1 MNTNKIK
8 QKLVNI
14 FKNDIIEVIDTN
26 GMNNHFSIFVIS
38 DKFLN
43 MPLIDR
49 HKLIYKLFEKE
60 LTNEIHALQIKTH
73 TKEEWHKD
81 KKFND

>member
-1 MNTNKIK
+1 MNTNTIK

-14 FKNDIIEVIDTN
+14 FKNDIIEVVDTN
-26 GMNNHFSIFVIS
+26 GMNNHFSIFIIS

-43 MPLIDR
+43 MSLINR
-49 HKLIYKLFEKE
+49 HKLIYKQFEKE
-60 LTNEIHALQIKTH
+60 LTNQIHALQLKTY

>member
-14 FKNDIIEVIDTN
+14 FKNDIIEVIDMN
-26 GMNNHFSIFVIS
+26 GMNDHFSIFVIS

-43 MPLIDR
+43 MSLIDR

-60 LTNEIHALQIKTH
+60 LTNEIHALQIKTY
-73 TKEEWHKD
+73 TKGEWHKD

>member
-14 FKNDIIEVIDTN
+14 FKNDIIEVIDTTGTN
-26 GMNNHFSIFVIS
+26 DHFSIFVIS

-43 MPLIDR
+43 MSLIDR

-73 TKEEWHKD
+73 TKGEWHKD

>member
-1 MNTNKIK
+1 MNTNTIK

-26 GMNNHFSIFVIS
+26 GMNNHFSIFIIS

-43 MPLIDR
+43 MSLIDR

-60 LTNEIHALQIKTH
+60 LTQEIHALQIQTH
-73 TKEEWHKD
+73 TKDEWHKD
-81 KKFND
+81 KRFND

>member
-1 MNTNKIK
+1 MNTNTIK
-8 QKLVNI
+8 QKLVI
-14 FKNDIIEVIDTN
+14 FFKNDIIEVIDTN

-43 MPLIDR
+43 MSLIDR
-49 HKLIYKLFEKE
+49 HKIIYKLFEKE
-60 LTNEIHALQIKTH
+60 LTQEIHALQIKTY
-73 TKEEWHKD
+73 TKDEWHKD

>member
-14 FKNDIIEVIDTN
+14 FKNDIIEVLDTN
-26 GMNNHFSIFVIS
+26 GMNDHFSIFVIS

-43 MPLIDR
+43 MSLIDR

-60 LTNEIHALQIKTH
+60 LTNEIHALQIKTY
-73 TKEEWHKD
+73 TKGEWNKD
-81 KKFND
+81 KEFND

>member
-14 FKNDIIEVIDTN
+14 FKNDFIEVIDTN
-26 GMNNHFSIFVIS
+26 GMNDHFSIFVIS

-43 MPLIDR
+43 MSLIDR

>member
-14 FKNDIIEVIDTN
+14 FKNDFIEVIDTN

-60 LTNEIHALQIKTH
+60 LTNEIHALQIKTY
-73 TKEEWHKD
+73 TKAEWHKD

>member
-14 FKNDIIEVIDTN
+14 FKNDIIEVIDTTGTN
-26 GMNNHFSIFVIS
+26 DHFSIFVIS

-43 MPLIDR
+43 MSLIDR

-60 LTNEIHALQIKTH
+60 LTNEIHALQIKTY
-73 TKEEWHKD
+73 TKGERHKD
-81 KKFND
+81 KNFND

>member
-26 GMNNHFSIFVIS
+26 GMNNHFSIFLIS

-43 MPLIDR
+43 MSLIDR

-60 LTNEIHALQIKTH
+60 LTNEIHALQIKTY
-73 TKEEWHKD
+73 TKDEWNKD

>member
-1 MNTNKIK
+1 MNTNTIK

-14 FKNDIIEVIDTN
+14 FENDTIEVIDTN
-26 GMNNHFSIFVIS
+26 GMNNHFSIFIIS

-43 MPLIDR
+43 MSLINR
-49 HKLIYKLFEKE
+49 HKLIYKQFEKE
-60 LTNEIHALQIKTH
+60 LTNQIHALQLKTY
-73 TKEEWHKD
+73 TNEEWHKD

>member
-1 MNTNKIK
+1 MNTNTIK

-14 FKNDIIEVIDTN
+14 FKNDTIEVIDTN
-26 GMNNHFSIFVIS
+26 GMNNHFSIFIIS

-43 MPLIDR
+43 MSLLNR
-49 HKLIYKLFEKE
+49 HKLIYKQFEKE
-60 LTNEIHALQIKTH
+60 LTNQIHALQLKTY

>member
-38 DKFLN
+38 DQFLN
-43 MPLIDR
+43 VSLIDR

-60 LTNEIHALQIKTH
+60 LTNEIHALQIKTY
-73 TKEEWHKD
+73 TKGEWYKD

>member
-26 GMNNHFSIFVIS
+26 GMNDHFSIFVIS

-43 MPLIDR
+43 MSLIDR
-49 HKLIYKLFEKE
+49 HKLIYKLFTKE
-60 LTNEIHALQIKTH
+60 LGNEIHALQIKTY
-73 TKEEWHKD
+73 TNKEWNNNK
-81 KKFND
+81 N

>member
-1 MNTNKIK
+1 MNTNTIK

-26 GMNNHFSIFVIS
+26 GMNNHFSIFIIS
-38 DKFLN
+38 DNFLN
-43 MPLIDR
+43 MSLIDR
-49 HKLIYKLFEKE
+49 HKLIYKVFEKE
-60 LTNEIHALQIKTH
+60 LTNQIHALQLKTY
-73 TKEEWHKD
+73 TKDEWHKD

>member
-1 MNTNKIK
+1 MNTNTIK

-14 FKNDIIEVIDTN
+14 FKNDIIEVLDTN
-26 GMNNHFSIFVIS
+26 GMNNHFSIFIIS

-43 MPLIDR
+43 MSLIDR
-49 HKLIYKLFEKE
+49 HKLNYKQFEKE
-60 LTNEIHALQIKTH
+60 LTNQIHALQLKTY
-73 TKEEWHKD
+73 TTDEWHKD

>member
-1 MNTNKIK
+1 MNTNTIK

-14 FKNDIIEVIDTN
+14 FENDTIEVIDTN
-26 GMNNHFSIFVIS
+26 GMNNHFSIFIIS

-43 MPLIDR
+43 MSLINR
-49 HKLIYKLFEKE
+49 HKLIYKQFEKE
-60 LTNEIHALQIKTH
+60 LTNQIHALQLKTY
-73 TKEEWHKD
+73 TVDEWHKD

>member
-26 GMNNHFSIFVIS
+26 GMNDHFSIFVIS

-43 MPLIDR
+43 MSLIDR
-49 HKLIYKLFEKE
+49 HKLIYKSLNEYITK
-60 LTNEIHALQIKTH
+60 EIHALQIKTY
-73 TKEEWHKD
+73 TEKEFKD
-81 KKFND
+81 V

>member
-38 DKFLN
+38 NKFLN

-60 LTNEIHALQIKTH
+60 LTNEIHALQIKTY
-73 TKEEWHKD
+73 TKDEWHKD

>member
-8 QKLVNI
+8 QKLVI
-14 FKNDIIEVIDTN
+14 FFKNDIIEVIDTN
-26 GMNNHFSIFVIS
+26 GMNNHFSVFVIS

-43 MPLIDR
+43 MSLIDR

-60 LTNEIHALQIKTH
+60 LTNEIHALQIKTF
-73 TKEEWHKD
+73 TPNEWNQK
-81 KKFND
+81 NI

>member
-1 MNTNKIK
+1 MNTNTIK

-14 FKNDIIEVIDTN
+14 FKNDLIEVIDTN

-38 DKFLN
+38 DKFSN
-43 MPLIDR
+43 MSLIDR

-60 LTNEIHALQIKTH
+60 LTQEIHALQIQTH
-73 TKEEWHKD
+73 TKDEWHKD
-81 KKFND
+81 KRFND

>member
-8 QKLVNI
+8 QKLVNF

-43 MPLIDR
+43 MSLIDR

>member
-1 MNTNKIK
+1 MNTNTIK

-14 FKNDIIEVIDTN
+14 FKKDFIEVIDTN
-26 GMNNHFSIFVIS
+26 GMNNHFSIVVIS

-43 MPLIDR
+43 MSLIDR

-60 LTNEIHALQIKTH
+60 LTQEIHALQIKTH
-73 TKEEWHKD
+73 TKDEWHKD

>member
-38 DKFLN
+38 DQFLN
-43 MPLIDR
+43 VSLIDR

>member
-26 GMNNHFSIFVIS
+26 GMNDHFSIFVIS

-43 MPLIDR
+43 MSLIDR